1 MSIREC
7 RVIVRELRKSLDE
20 THQSLK
26 VICSCFDAWPRIL
39 NKNRAALAFLNS
51 KLESVV
57 IVDTAPTAKP
67 QSSRR
72 ILKAVFSTT
81 FRKLSSKNK
90 LLETNWVLLFS
101 DLQLILTQNF

>member
-1 MSIREC
+1 MNHSALR
-7 RVIVRELRKSLDE
+7 RPVVIDRELSKSLDE

-39 NKNRAALAFLNS
+39 NKNRAVLVFLDS

-57 IVDTAPTAKP
+57 IVDTAPTAEP

-72 ILKAVFSTT
+72 ILQAVFSKT
-81 FRKLSSKNK
+81 
-90 LLETNWVLLFS
+90 
-101 DLQLILTQNF
+101 